1 MMWDVGCGMWAVA
14 DHRCRLGGRLGCLD
28 RLVGPHNG
36 AEGLAARHMCFT
48 ALWPHGVWPLALQR
62 RLDHAAR
69 RFGRSASV
77 VASAVAGA
85 VAGVV
90 AAVVAVPAVP
100 AAAAVAGGE
109 GGEGTGRRTW
119 VLTRVWTCHPV
130 ARAESLMHLVLAAF
144 WSSGCLWFVKNEML
158 Q

>member
-1 MMWDVGCGMWAVA
+1 MWAVA

-36 AEGLAARHMCFT
+36 AEGLPARHMCFT
-48 ALWPHGVWPLALQR
+48 ALWPDGAWPLALQR

-90 AAVVAVPAVP
+90 AAVVAVPA
-100 AAAAVAGGE
+100 AAAVAAKGVSRV
-109 GGEGTGRRTW
+109 RRKNR
-119 VLTRVWTCHPV
+119 LRGAARPV
-130 ARAESLMHLVLAAF
+130 ERGHLY
-144 WSSGCLWFVKNEML
+144 
-158 Q
+158 

>member
-1 MMWDVGCGMWAVA
+1 MVA
-14 DHRCRLGGRLGCLD
+14 
-28 RLVGPHNG
+28 
-36 AEGLAARHMCFT
+36 
-48 ALWPHGVWPLALQR
+48 VWPLALQR

-130 ARAESLMHLVLAAF
+130 ARAESLVHLVLAAF
-144 WSSGCLWFVKNEML
+144 WSSGCLWFIKNEML